1 MATELHPV
9 LVCEGCGRQVERALA
24 ATRVFNT
31 GACGDCGGR
40 LVVGE
45 IERELAARERRD
57 ARAAAQ

>member
-1 MATELHPV
+1 M